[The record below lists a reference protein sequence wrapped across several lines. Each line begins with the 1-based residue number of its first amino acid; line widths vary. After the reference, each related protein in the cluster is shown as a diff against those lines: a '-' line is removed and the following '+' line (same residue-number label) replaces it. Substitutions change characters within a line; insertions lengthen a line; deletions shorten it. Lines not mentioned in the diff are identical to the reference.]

1 MVGSKD
7 HTDVSTTN
15 IIKPTMEIVSADGQ
29 HHFDDL
35 IRREEEVLQQLAE
48 RCDKEEEEVLR
59 QLKERREKAT

>member
-15 IIKPTMEIVSADGQ
+15 IIKSTMEIVSVDGQ

-35 IRREEEVLQQLAE
+35 IRREEEVL
-48 RCDKEEEEVLR
+48 
-59 QLKERREKAT
+59 